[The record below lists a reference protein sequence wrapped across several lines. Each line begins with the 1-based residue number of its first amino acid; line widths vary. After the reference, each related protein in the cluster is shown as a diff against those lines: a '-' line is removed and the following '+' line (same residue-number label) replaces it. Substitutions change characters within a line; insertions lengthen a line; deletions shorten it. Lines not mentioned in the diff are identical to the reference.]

1 MKGTAV
7 HIISNTEAPK
17 PNVGSAMAA
26 LLAQVPTALA
36 EQIRDAW
43 HDDLSRI
50 FQVGLAGGRNNA
62 FTAMAEQ
69 GLIPGDTVTTRPAP
83 SRPSLRLVLGGA
95 PR

>member
-43 HDDLSRI
+43 HDDLQFMFTTGMDAGERI
-50 FQVGLAGGRNNA
+50 VFDAFEKAGVKPARK
-62 FTAMAEQ
+62 TA
-69 GLIPGDTVTTRPAP
+69 TP
-83 SRPSLRLVLGGA
+83 SRPKFQVLLGGA
-95 PR
+95 S